1 MRNKKLNTFNPN
13 LDILRVMAMI
23 SVVIIHTTDAIV
35 LNPSMV
41 SSELWWLSNIMEGI
55 IRFAV
60 PTFFLITG
68 ALLLRNNRESA
79 ETFYKKRFLRMLGV
93 YISWSIIYGLFSS
106 YVNETN
112 IDIYSIWTGIL
123 TFKGYYHMWF
133 FEHLLVVY
141 LFIPIIRKMI
151 NRLDDIYLY
160 IITTIF
166 MIIGIKLNYL
176 ALKNGMLDIMPI
188 TKTFGY
194 IGYVIL
200 GYLLSNVIKNHKKIC
215 KWIGIAM
222 CLGGM
227 TFTILS
233 VYNSLNP
240 ETGTIWTKYYD
251 PLSWTAFSSSVGM
264 FLFFN
269 SLEIKSKSNSVF
281 RYLSKISFGV
291 FLIHPALVTESI
303 KMGYYIP
310 ELNSI
315 SSYINITLIIILLSL
330 ILSAILSKCPILK
343 KLI

>member
-1 MRNKKLNTFNPN
+1 MLNKLNTTH
-13 LDILRVMAMI
+13 IC
-23 SVVIIHTTDAIV
+23 
-35 LNPSMV
+35 
-41 SSELWWLSNIMEGI
+41 
-55 IRFAV
+55 
-60 PTFFLITG
+60 
-68 ALLLRNNRESA
+68 
-79 ETFYKKRFLRMLGV
+79 
-93 YISWSIIYGLFSS
+93 
-106 YVNETN
+106 
-112 IDIYSIWTGIL
+112 
-123 TFKGYYHMWF
+123 
-133 FEHLLVVY
+133 
-141 LFIPIIRKMI
+141 
-151 NRLDDIYLY
+151 
-160 IITTIF
+160 IITAIF
-166 MIIGIKLNYL
+166 MIIGINLNYL

-194 IGYVIL
+194 IGYTLFGYIL
-200 GYLLSNVIKNHKKIC
+200 NNIIKSHKEIC
-215 KWIGIAM
+215 KWVGIVM
-222 CLGGM
+222 CLGGII
-227 TFTILS
+227 FTIFS

-269 SLEIKSKSNSVF
+269 SLEIKSKSNSAF

-315 SSYINITLIIILLSL
+315 SSYINITLIILLSL